1 MSRKIAYDDLSDED
15 LAQIGSDLQ
24 VQPEPSKYAFNTTPA
39 TIYLCDSE
47 GNFIYTPFAY
57 PGPETASLIRPT
69 RKELKAANPKFEG
82 DLREAQKEVK
92 NEAIDKLNSTGSVII
107 AAYPG
112 YGKCLAKNTPII
124 TYDGDLKMSQDI
136 RTGDLLMGN
145 DSTPRKVLSTCQGKE
160 QLWKIIPETG
170 DSFTVNESHILCL
183 YHSEKNIYF
192 NCTVG
197 EYIKNYQDSIKN
209 KLRLYRS
216 VVQFREGETEKE
228 PYEAGYSLN
237 LLTDTSIP
245 RCYIVNSIDKRLAY
259 LAGILDANRS
269 TMIIFD
275 STLQSDFRFL
285 CRSLGFCVNEKG
297 CLFSI
302 VGKLSLIPCRLKKFA
317 DFSGNVLF
325 SKFRAQKVF
334 DEDDYYGFT
343 LDGNRKFLLGDFTVT
358 HNTITSIYIACK
370 IRLRTL
376 ILCHRIVLV
385 NQWKES
391 IQRFC
396 PDAKVQILSSKTKM
410 QDADFYIMNAA
421 NVPKHDRDFYKSIG
435 FLVVDEVHI
444 IMAEKM
450 SHCMRYITPRYAL
463 GLSATPYRTDGLD
476 VLLDMYF
483 GTHKIVRKLF
493 RKHVAYRID
502 TGFKP
507 EVKLNRMGKVDWGSV
522 LESQCSNQDR
532 NELIVSIVKFFP
544 DRIFLVLCKRVDQAN
559 YLVDRLVEEGED
571 VTSLIG
577 SNQVFERSSRV
588 LVGTVQK
595 TGVGFDHPRLN
606 SLILA
611 SDVEQYFVQYLG
623 RVFRREDTVPWIFDL
638 LDDYPLLKKHYNTRR
653 GVYSEH
659 GGLVKDFR
667 KEFPEFSNE

>member
-1 MSRKIAYDDLSDED
+1 MSRKIPYNDLSDED
-15 LAQIGSDLQ
+15 LAKIGSDLQ

-57 PGPETASLIRPT
+57 PGPENVTPERPA
-69 RKELKAANPKFEG
+69 RKELDSTNPKFEG
-82 DLREAQKEVK
+82 KLREAQKEVK

-112 YGKCLAKNTPII
+112 YGKCLAKNTPVI
-124 TYDGDLKMSQDI
+124 THDGDLKMSQDI
-136 RTGDLLMGN
+136 RAGDNLMGD

-160 QLWKIIPETG
+160 QLWKITPETG
-170 DSFTVNESHILCL
+170 DTFTVNESHILCL
-183 YHSEKNIYF
+183 YHTGKNIYF
-192 NCTVG
+192 NVTVG
-197 EYIKNYQDSIKN
+197 EYIRNYQDSIKA
-209 KLRLYRS
+209 KLRLYRTA
-216 VVQFREGETEKE
+216 VEFPDRETEDD
-228 PYEAGYSLN
+228 PYTAGRALK
-237 LLTDTSIP
+237 LRDDVRIP
-245 RCYIVNSIDKRLAY
+245 RCYVVNSTSKRLLY
-259 LAGILDANRS
+259 LAGILDASRFVRI
-269 TMIIFD
+269 TD
-275 STLQSDFRFL
+275 DALQSDYRFL
-285 CRSLGFCVNEKG
+285 CRSLGFCVGENSSVF
-297 CLFSI
+297 CLS
-302 VGKLSLIPCRLKKFA
+302 GMLSRIPCRVRKFK
-317 DFSGNVLF
+317 DDVESVLF
-325 SKFRAQKVF
+325 CKFRAEKVF
-334 DEDDYYGFT
+334 GDDTYYGFT

-370 IRLRTL
+370 IRLKTL

-391 IQRFC
+391 IQKFC
-396 PDAKVQILSSKTKM
+396 PDAKVQILTSKTKM
-410 QDADFYIMNAA
+410 QDDADFYIMNAA
-421 NVPKHDRDFYKSIG
+421 NVPKHGRDFYRSVG
-435 FLVVDEVHI
+435 FLIVDEVHI

-450 SHCMRYITPRYAL
+450 SHCMRYITPRYTL

-476 VLLDMYF
+476 ILLDMYF

-493 RKHVAYRID
+493 RKHVAYRVD

-522 LESQCSNQDR
+522 LESQCSNRDR
-532 NELIVSIVKFFP
+532 NELIVSLVKFFP
-544 DRIFLVLCKRVDQAN
+544 DRVFLVLCKRVDQAN

-638 LDDYPLLKKHYNTRR
+638 LDDYSLLKKHYNTRR

-667 KEFPEFSNE
+667 KEFPEFFS